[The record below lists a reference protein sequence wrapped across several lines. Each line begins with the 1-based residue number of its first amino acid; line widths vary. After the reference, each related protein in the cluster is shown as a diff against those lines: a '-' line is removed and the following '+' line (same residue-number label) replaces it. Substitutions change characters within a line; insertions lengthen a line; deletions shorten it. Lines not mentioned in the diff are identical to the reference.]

1 VRFHEPLLLPFAS
14 VAAGVAIAAK
24 EPIPL
29 RDAYLAGAAMAA
41 LALIAYFTQHTTGQK
56 QIESRRRIAF
66 AACLGALMF
75 AGMAIVAARP
85 PHAPPQLSVNDN
97 VPAIF
102 AGCVVDPALVAADRE
117 RFTVELAPRARVQ
130 VSLSARATP
139 ANPAGQFPA
148 LPYGTNVEFQGK
160 VRRTHN
166 YNDPGAFDA
175 VHYLARQRIY
185 WTAASDA
192 SSVHVLSG
200 RCGNPITGF
209 IFAIRSGALNRLDRL
224 YANDAYANGMMQA
237 TLIGATAK
245 LDRMWTED
253 YRSTGTYHALVI
265 SGTHVMVLAA
275 VFLFFLRLCAVP
287 RGASI
292 ILTILAAWFYAGI
305 TGWQEP
311 VLRSASGMS
320 LFGIGRCFFR
330 EGRLLN
336 ILAAIALLFLVV
348 DPEQLFDAGFQLSF
362 MAVAL
367 IGAFVAPLLNVTSGP
382 LARGLRNLEDEKMDI
397 RLPAKSAQFRVE
409 MRLLARTLSL
419 LVGFPARLA
428 RSAVGAIA
436 RCCIFVW
443 DVFVTSFFL
452 QLGLALPMIVYF
464 HRTSISG
471 MTANAMIIPLLGAV
485 VPLGF
490 LAVAANSS
498 VLAHLCSWLLNVSRI
513 AVGIHARWE
522 PDWRIPAP
530 PFWLAGLFVAALIL
544 AAWRIPPRF
553 GWWSGRWFRVIA
565 WAAVAATLAV
575 IVIHPFAPVIEHG
588 KFELSVIDVGQG
600 DSLLV
605 GFPQGS
611 LMLIDAGGI
620 PSFGRPKKPGI
631 DIGEDVVSPYLW
643 SRSIR
648 RLDIVAM
655 THAHEDHMGGM
666 PAVLRNFRP
675 RELWTG
681 ATQDSPEWRAVR
693 ETAERLHI
701 KIRQMQRGAP
711 FAFGG
716 TTLQVLAPGP
726 DYLPDTTPKND
737 DSLVMRIRFGSTS
750 FLLTGDMEK
759 KIERELADEGLLEH
773 DNVLKVGHHGSR
785 TSSTSQLLDLERPAF
800 GIISAGFDNSYGH
813 PHPLVIQAL
822 HERKVAVFRTDE
834 LGLVTVVSD
843 GKRLRLDL
851 PTALYTH

>member
-1 VRFHEPLLLPFAS
+1 VRLHEPLLLPFAS

-24 EPIPL
+24 QPISL
-29 RDAYLAGAAMAA
+29 QDACLAAAA
-41 LALIAYFTQHTTGQK
+41 LAGLGLIGYRARDKAAPHKIGGHGV
-56 QIESRRRIAF
+56 AF
-66 AACLGALMF
+66 GACLGALVF
-75 AGMAIVAARP
+75 AGMALVAARP
-85 PHAPPQLSVNDN
+85 PHAPPRLSVPDN

-102 AGCVVDPALVAADRE
+102 EGCVVDPALVAADRE
-117 RFTVELAPRARVQ
+117 RFTVELAAGARAQ
-130 VSLSARATP
+130 VSLSSRQTP
-139 ANPAGQFPA
+139 AHPAGLFPD
-148 LPYGTNVEFQGK
+148 LPYGTHLEFQGK

-166 YNDPGAFDA
+166 YNDPGTFDA
-175 VHYLARQRIY
+175 VHYLARQQIY
-185 WTAASDA
+185 WTAAGDA
-192 SSVHVLSG
+192 SNVHVLGG
-200 RCGNPITGF
+200 RCGNRIAGL
-209 IFAIRSGALNRLDRL
+209 IFAIRSAALNRLDRL
-224 YANDAYANGMMQA
+224 YADDAYANGMMQA

-265 SGTHVMVLAA
+265 SGTHVAVLAA
-275 VFLFFLRLCAVP
+275 VFLFFLRICAVP

-292 ILTILAAWFYAGI
+292 VLTILAAWFYAGI

-311 VLRSASGMS
+311 VLRSASGMT

-367 IGAFVAPLLNVTSGP
+367 IGAFVAPLLNATSGP
-382 LARGLRNLEDEKMDI
+382 LARGLKDLKDDKMDL

-409 MRLLARTLSL
+409 MRLLVRTLE
-419 LVGFPARLA
+419 LVSGLPARLG
-428 RSAVGAIA
+428 RFAIVTVA
-436 RCCIFVW
+436 RCCLFFW
-443 DVFVTSFFL
+443 DIFVTSFFL

-471 MTANAMIIPLLGAV
+471 MTANAIIVPLLGAV

-490 LAVAANSS
+490 LAVALNSP
-498 VLAHLCSWLLNVSRI
+498 VLAHFCSWLLNLARI

-530 PFWLAGLFVAALIL
+530 PFWLASLFVAALIL
-544 AAWRIPPRF
+544 AAWRPHPRF
-553 GWWSGRWFRVIA
+553 GGWFGRWLR
-565 WAAVAATLAV
+565 AAGWLGVAAALAV
-575 IVIHPFAPVIEHG
+575 IVIHPFAPVVERG
-588 KFELSVIDVGQG
+588 KFELSAIDVGQG

-605 GFPQGS
+605 GFPQGP

-620 PSFGRPKKPGI
+620 PSFGRTKKPGI

-643 SRSIR
+643 SRSIK

-666 PAVLRNFRP
+666 SAVLRNFRP

-681 ATQDSPEWRAVR
+681 ATQDSPEWRTVR
-693 ETAERLHI
+693 ETAQHLHI
-701 KIRQMQRGAP
+701 TIRQMQRGPP

-726 DYLPDTTPKND
+726 GYAPDVTPKND

-759 KIERELADEGLLEH
+759 KIERELADAGLLEH
-773 DNVLKVGHHGSR
+773 DDVLKVAHHGSR
-785 TSSTSQLLDLERPAF
+785 TSSTAQLLDRERPAF

-813 PHPLVIQAL
+813 PHPLILRAL
-822 HERKVAVFRTDE
+822 DDRKIAVFRTDE
-834 LGLVTVVSD
+834 LGLITVVSD
-843 GKRLRLDL
+843 GKRLNFEV
-851 PTALYTH
+851 PINMGK